1 MTNPCLECPS
11 RNVVCMTEQ
20 LFMDCKPWEEYESE
34 MLEKLINGTVLAV
47 PSPRR
52 KRRWFDDMVSGITRR
67 LGA

>member
-1 MTNPCLECPS
+1 
-11 RNVVCMTEQ
+11 MTEQ